1 MAAATLDRKRPFG
14 AVIGDTEGR
23 NFEQD
28 GNFFRGDGTLWTEP
42 ARAGEANPPDTP
54 ALAKPAA
61 KKAKPADP
69 APAAVDA
76 QLDAQMGAA

>member
-28 GNFFRGDGTLWTEP
+28 GQFFRGDGSLWTEP
-42 ARAGEANPPDTP
+42 ARTGEVNAPDAP
-54 ALAKPAA
+54 VLAKPA
-61 KKAKPADP
+61 KKAKAADP
-69 APAAVDA
+69 APAAVDE